1 MTTRAIV
8 VMLIAAGLVWIGA
21 PCVGSAQTGAPRR
34 LRESG
39 GLPPAPS
46 TGSAAQ
52 AGGNPFLGG
61 VPTGTAMPGVLPLS
75 LSDALAHGLTHNLGA
90 LLSEQGTR
98 ATYGAKL
105 GALSALLPTFAG
117 GLTQARERI
126 NLEAY
131 GFPVPPGTSPI
142 IGPFNVFDARVSLSQ
157 TVFDYSAIERLRA
170 TSASESAS
178 KYAYQDARDVVV
190 QVCSGLY
197 LQAVTGAARVEAARA
212 QLQTADALYKRAVSL
227 KAAGVV
233 AGIEVLRAQ
242 VELQSQQ
249 QRVIVLENDLAKEKL
264 ALGRAIGLPSGQR
277 FEVTDR
283 VAYAALEGV
292 TLEDSLQRAYEARS
306 DLKAAGAAVQA
317 AESARR
323 AAQGEAFPSLHVD
336 AAYGDIGNTAG
347 SAKMTYS
354 VAATLSVP
362 IFQGGRVRGRVFQAD
377 AALQQQKA
385 QLEDLRSRI
394 DYEVRAAFLDL
405 KAAEEFVAVAK
416 STTDLANE
424 QLTQA
429 QDRFTAGV
437 ASNLE
442 VVQAQDAVAAAT
454 ENYLSSLYAHNL
466 AKVSLARA
474 LGIAEKSIGQFLGG
488 VK

>member
-1 MTTRAIV
+1 MRTRAIV
-8 VMLIAAGLVWIGA
+8 VMLIAAGLGWIGA
-21 PCVGSAQTGAPRR
+21 PRFSSAQTGAPQ
-34 LRESG
+34 
-39 GLPPAPS
+39 AP
-46 TGSAAQ
+46 
-52 AGGNPFLGG
+52 NPFLGG
-61 VPTGTAMPGVLPLS
+61 VPTGTATTGVLPLS
-75 LSDALAHGLTHNLGA
+75 LSDALARGLAHNLGA

-98 ATYGAKL
+98 AAYGARL
-105 GALSALLPTFAG
+105 GALSALLPTVAG
-117 GLTQARERI
+117 GLTQAQERI

-157 TVFDYSAIERLRA
+157 AVFDYSAIERLRA
-170 TSASESAS
+170 TSAGESAS

-212 QLQTADALYKRAVSL
+212 LLRTADALYKRAVSL

-249 QRVIVLENDLAKEKL
+249 QRLIVLENDLAKEKL
-264 ALGRAIGLPSGQR
+264 ALGRAIGLPSGQQ
-277 FEVTDR
+277 FELTDR
-283 VAYAALEGV
+283 AAYAALEGM

-306 DLKAAGAAVQA
+306 DLRAASAAVQA
-317 AESARR
+317 AEAARR
-323 AAQGEAFPSLHVD
+323 AAQGEAFPSVHVD
-336 AAYGDIGNTAG
+336 AAYGDIGNTVG

-354 VAATLSVP
+354 VAAILRVP
-362 IFQGGRVRGRVFQAD
+362 IFQGGRVRGRVVQAD

-385 QLEDLRSRI
+385 QLEDLRIRI
-394 DYEVRAAFLDL
+394 DYEVRAVFLDL

-416 STTDLANE
+416 STTDLASE
-424 QLTQA
+424 QLAQA

-474 LGIAEKSIGQFLGG
+474 LGIAEKSLGQFLGG
-488 VK
+488 VR

>member
-1 MTTRAIV
+1 MRTRAIV
-8 VMLIAAGLVWIGA
+8 VMLIAAGLGWIGA
-21 PCVGSAQTGAPRR
+21 PRFSSAQTGAPQ
-34 LRESG
+34 
-39 GLPPAPS
+39 AP
-46 TGSAAQ
+46 
-52 AGGNPFLGG
+52 NPFLGG
-61 VPTGTAMPGVLPLS
+61 VPTGAVTSGALPLS
-75 LSDALAHGLTHNLGA
+75 LSDALARGLAHNLGA
-90 LLSEQGTR
+90 LLSEQGAR
-98 ATYGAKL
+98 AAYGARL
-105 GALSALLPTFAG
+105 AALSALLPTVAG
-117 GLTQARERI
+117 GLTQAQEQI

-157 TVFDYSAIERLRA
+157 AVFDYSAIERLRA
-170 TSASESAS
+170 TNASESAS

-190 QVCSGLY
+190 QVCAGLY
-197 LQAVTGAARVEAARA
+197 LQAVTGAARVDAARA
-212 QLQTADALYKRAVSL
+212 QLRTADALYKRAVSL

-249 QRVIVLENDLAKEKL
+249 QRVIVLQNNLAKEKL
-264 ALGRAIGLPSGQR
+264 ALGRAIGLPSGQQ
-277 FEVTDR
+277 FELTDR
-283 VAYAALEGV
+283 AAYDALEGM

-306 DLKAAGAAVQA
+306 DLRAASAAVQA
-317 AESARR
+317 AEAARR
-323 AAQGEAFPSLHVD
+323 AAQGEAFPSVYVD
-336 AAYGDIGNTAG
+336 ADYGDIGNTAG

-354 VAATLSVP
+354 VAAILRVP
-362 IFQGGRVRGRVFQAD
+362 IFQGGRVRGRVVQAD

-385 QLEDLRSRI
+385 QLEDLRSRV

-424 QLTQA
+424 QLAQS

-454 ENYLSSLYAHNL
+454 DSYLSSLYAHNL

-474 LGIAEKSIGQFLGG
+474 IGIVEKSISQFLGG
-488 VK
+488 MK